1 MTRRDQ
7 LHTVSSWLNDLND
20 LTAGA
25 RPLADSKPKVAA
37 LASALSEEFPAG
49 AFSRQS
55 LMAVARAYKFFPSY
69 AEICDTLSPWWK
81 DHRPTPIAIETD
93 QSSSVKQREL
103 ERRNREEWE
112 GVTAAQVR
120 GHIRDLASFSPTD
133 MAIAHRGIL
142 AHGLAKNAPQHLGL
156 LPPEWLQGVTEPAE
170 RAKLREASLRAAAA
184 EIHAEVKRG
193 PLE

>member
-1 MTRRDQ
+1 MTRRDH
-7 LHTVSSWLNDLND
+7 LHAVSSWLNDLNE
-20 LTAGA
+20 LTAGS
-25 RPLADSKPKVAA
+25 RPLADSKPKVAS
-37 LASALSEEFPAG
+37 LASALAEDFPAG
-49 AFSRQS
+49 AFTRQS
-55 LMAVARAYKFFPSY
+55 LLVVSRAYKFFPCYS
-69 AEICDTLSPWWK
+69 EICETLSPWWR

-120 GHIRDLASFSPTD
+120 EHVRNLASFAPTD
-133 MAIAHRGIL
+133 MATAHRGIL

-156 LPPEWLQGVTEPAE
+156 LPPAWLVGVTESPE

-184 EIHAEVKRG
+184 EIHADVKRG
-193 PLE
+193 PP